1 MAHVESH
8 TLPQRFDAPRRE
20 MHYLREPHGFA
31 EGMAWGNLGYQIAYS
46 AKVLE
51 ERLAEEGRFFV
62 LQLNTTRGGGGG
74 WKNPTGWRLYA
85 NGREVASGSGEFARE
100 CFYESA
106 EKFMEQCRAAID
118 ESGVQPVCEHDYRLL
133 KTAQR
138 IAAVE
143 PFDDGDNMLGSRECR
158 VF

>member
-8 TLPQRFDAPRRE
+8 TLPQRFDIPRRE

-31 EGMAWGNLGYQIAYS
+31 EGTAWGNLGYQMAYS

-62 LQLNTTRGGGGG
+62 LQLNVERGGGGG
-74 WKNPTGWRLYA
+74 WKNPTSWRLYA
-85 NGREVASGSGEFARE
+85 NGRKVASGSGDFARE

-106 EKFMEQCRAAID
+106 ERFMDECRAALD
-118 ESGVQPVCEHDYRLL
+118 DSGIAPVDEHDYRLL

-138 IAAVE
+138 IASLE
-143 PFDDGDNMLGSRECR
+143 PFDDDNPVLGGREYR

>member
-1 MAHVESH
+1 MAHVESR
-8 TLPQRFDAPRRE
+8 TPPQRFDVPRRE
-20 MHYLREPHGFA
+20 MRYLREPHGFA
-31 EGMAWGNLGYQIAYS
+31 EGMAWGNLGYQMAYS

-62 LQLNTTRGGGGG
+62 LQLNMERGGGGG
-74 WKNPTGWRLYA
+74 WKNPMSWRLYA
-85 NGREVASGSGEFARE
+85 NGREVASGSGKSARE

-106 EKFMEQCRAAID
+106 EKFMEQCRTAID
-118 ESGVQPVCEHDYRLL
+118 ESGVEPACKHDYHLL

-138 IAAVE
+138 IASLE
-143 PFDDGDNMLGSRECR
+143 PFDDGDSMLGSRECR